1 MNRLGAPSHGTA
13 ATQICSLSPYLF
25 VTAVNILAIAI
36 RNHENTTGITLD
48 GLETKILQFVN
59 DTTAVPSDLN
69 SA

>member
-1 MNRLGAPSHGTA
+1 MNRLGAPSRGTA

-36 RNHENTTGITLD
+36 RNHANTTGITLD